1 MHTFASF
8 DAAKDERINAEAIVT
23 VNRASKYTRAS
34 SGTYM
39 SRIEPGSELEDDEE
53 TARREHSY
61 TCQSNINARG
71 EDAKES
77 NTKQAD
83 KSGGAAYHAR
93 ATHLRRRDALDGWQ
107 RTPASTQDR
116 KHVRDGMKDQ
126 SGIKETKE

>member
-1 MHTFASF
+1 MRS
-8 DAAKDERINAEAIVT
+8 
-23 VNRASKYTRAS
+23 SKQRNKGEFKTLP
-34 SGTYM
+34 
-39 SRIEPGSELEDDEE
+39 RIEPDSKLEGDEK
-53 TARREHSY
+53 TARREHSQ
-61 TCQSNINARG
+61 TCPSNINIRG
-71 EDAKES
+71 EDGKES

>member
-1 MHTFASF
+1 MRSSKQRNKGEF
-8 DAAKDERINAEAIVT
+8 KNLPRI
-23 VNRASKYTRAS
+23 K
-34 SGTYM
+34 
-39 SRIEPGSELEDDEE
+39 PDSELEGNEE

-61 TCQSNINARG
+61 TCPSSINIRG
-71 EDAKES
+71 EGGKES

-93 ATHLRRRDALDGWQ
+93 ATHLRRRGAFEHGWQ

-116 KHVRDGMKDQ
+116 KHVRDDMKDQ